1 MEVRS
6 LAITRMT
13 GKWHQRYPHLSC
25 AITPVAQMVA
35 KLRDDPT
42 LELEGRLGTIDSSS
56 GRFVAGVSRA
66 QIDRIIEMMQN
77 SSHVHSDDEWVEEQD
92 FFFRVENTHCRTRV
106 RYDSQEMSLKTNT
119 IEKTVIATHD
129 IAIVPHDEG
138 RERVD
143 MRISLKQERP
153 VFQLQS
159 CVNTSLVRIKQRRRF
174 TTLDNT
180 WAFDFSMLW
189 SGATKTEAESRQA
202 SLDPLFEVECE
213 LIDVERSISVNGDDN
228 KIATS
233 LLLKMCD
240 LLPTPST
247 ECSVSLVA

>member
-1 MEVRS
+1 MS
-6 LAITRMT
+6 D
-13 GKWHQRYPHLSC
+13 KWHKRYPHISC
-25 AITPVAQMVA
+25 AITSVAQMVR

-42 LELEGRLGTIDSSS
+42 LELEGRLGTIDSST
-56 GRFVAGVSRA
+56 GRFVAGVSRT

-77 SSHVHSDDEWVEEQD
+77 SSFVHGEDGWVEEQD
-92 FFFRVENTHCRTRV
+92 FFFKVENTNCRTRV
-106 RYDSQEMSLKTNT
+106 RYDSQEMCLKTST
-119 IEKTVIATHD
+119 IEKVVIDTHD
-129 IAIVPHDEG
+129 IAVVPHDEG

-174 TTLDNT
+174 TTLDDR

-189 SGATKTEAESRQA
+189 SGANKTEAETRQA

-213 LIDVERSISVNGDDN
+213 LIDVARSISVNDDDS

-247 ECSVSLVA
+247 ECSVSLVT